1 MPVFDPRDYLIKLG
15 NKDYLP
21 VAARLLWLNEKEENF
36 TIHTEILK
44 LEDTYAVCLAIVS
57 IHDKLG
63 AVVKS
68 ARAYKREDKTH
79 FPDFIEKAST
89 GAVGRALGMLGFG
102 TQFTTEFDELEAN
115 LEPRVVDTPQAIPK
129 NAQSAISSLPAAAR
143 ATVGTASQ
151 LGAPTNKRKPQ
162 NLEPEMPAATPV
174 TRVSTGADL
183 DIDDGLEEY
192 DHSAITDED
201 LFSES
206 KVRRLMAIGSKL
218 FNLRDESLEN
228 RLLEASS
235 KILKKSIADL
245 NALHWRDG
253 NEVMRQLEET
263 AVKRGVWDAS
273 SR

>member
-1 MPVFDPRDYLIKLG
+1 MPAFDPRDYLIKLG
-15 NKDYLP
+15 SKDYLP

-36 TIHTEILK
+36 TIHTEIVK

-115 LEPRVVDTPQAIPK
+115 LEPRVVDTPQTIPK

-162 NLEPEMPAATPV
+162 NLEPETPV
-174 TRVSTGADL
+174 VPLQSKSPSAEL

>member
-1 MPVFDPRDYLIKLG
+1 MPFDPRDYLIKLG
-15 NKDYLP
+15 NKEYLP
-21 VAARLLWLNEKEENF
+21 VAARLMWLNEKEEHF
-36 TIHTEILK
+36 TIHTEIVK

-102 TQFTTEFDELEAN
+102 TQFTTEFDEIEAN
-115 LEPRVVDTPQAIPK
+115 LEPRVVDTPQTAPR

-143 ATVGTASQ
+143 ASMGTAAQ

-162 NLEPEMPAATPV
+162 NQEEVPVVATR
-174 TRVSTGADL
+174 TATANDL

-192 DHSAITDED
+192 DHTAITDED

-218 FNLRDESLEN
+218 FNLRDESLET

-235 KILKKSIADL
+235 KILKKAIADL

-263 AVKRGVWDAS
+263 AVKRGVWDAA

>member
-1 MPVFDPRDYLIKLG
+1 MPAFDPRDYLIKLG
-15 NKDYLP
+15 SKDYLP

-36 TIHTEILK
+36 TIHTEIVK

-115 LEPRVVDTPQAIPK
+115 LEPRVVDTPQNTPK

-143 ATVGTASQ
+143 SAVGTASQ

-162 NLEPEMPAATPV
+162 NLEPEPPAAPPARAT
-174 TRVSTGADL
+174 TTSEL

-273 SR
+273 SKA